1 MKKIVKGYVIVTAVI
16 LCATFLI
23 GGISEVNSETSYVM
37 NGEKA
42 DVVRVQ
48 STTSQRLLVK
58 SGKQSDEEIL
68 SFDFHNTHLARTL
81 LCAALPAPLSQLVWM
96 LDDNVN

>member
-1 MKKIVKGYVIVTAVI
+1 MKKIVKSYVIVTAVI
-16 LCATFLI
+16 LCMTFLA

-37 NGEKA
+37 NGEKS

-68 SFDFHNTHLARTL
+68 SFDFYNTTLARTL
-81 LCAALPAPLSQLVWM
+81 LCTALPAPLSQFVWM
-96 LDDNVN
+96 LDSDIS